1 MISIHQAT
9 DIIANTTF
17 AKQEK
22 LIPVKESLGYFL
34 ASDLKAPFDLP
45 TFDNSAMDG
54 YAVCGNG
61 PEYEIIG
68 EIQAGNIQKQSLREG
83 QAFRI
88 FTGAKIPAHSTAVIM
103 QEKAIVTDTHLTIQD
118 TPNPGKNIRRK
129 GEQIKASQVV
139 FETGQKI
146 NPSVIGLLSSFG
158 LQEVKVYSKPGI
170 TLLTTGN
177 ELIEPGKHLKEGQ
190 LYESN
195 GATLSAALEQKG
207 YTIQHHEHIKDDYE
221 STKKRIGI
229 HLNKSNVLL
238 ISGGISVGDYD
249 FVKKA
254 LEENGVEEIF
264 YKVMQKPGK
273 PLFFGRKGDTFVF
286 GLPGN
291 PASSLVCL
299 HIYVVAL
306 LSRLSGSTEA
316 QQTVLHLPLEDD
328 YHMKF
333 KRPSFLKS
341 RISADGVK
349 ILEGQS
355 SSMLLSMASGNALVL
370 LEKEGMYQKGD
381 WVKCYDLG

>member
-1 MISIHQAT
+1 MISIHQAL
-9 DIIANTTF
+9 DIISSTPIT
-17 AKQEK
+17 KQEK
-22 LIPVKESLGYFL
+22 PIAVKKSMGYSL
-34 ASDLKAPFDLP
+34 ASDIKAPFDLP

-61 PEYEIIG
+61 AEYEIIG
-68 EIQAGNIQKQSLREG
+68 EIQAGNVQPLSLRDG

-88 FTGAKIPAHSTAVIM
+88 FTGAKVPAQCTAVIM
-103 QEKAIVTDTHLTIQD
+103 QEKTQVKGNQLTILD
-118 TPNPGKNIRRK
+118 TPESGKNIRKK
-129 GEQIKASQVV
+129 GEQIKEGQVV
-139 FETGQKI
+139 FKEGQKI

-158 LQEVKVYSKPGI
+158 LQEVKVYSKPMI
-170 TLLTTGN
+170 SLLTTGN
-177 ELIEPGKHLKEGQ
+177 ELIEPGQSLEEGQ

-195 GATLSAALEQKG
+195 GATLTAALEQKG
-207 YTIQHHEHIKDDYE
+207 YPIQHHEHIKDDYE
-221 STKKRIGI
+221 STRQVIGT
-229 HLNKSNVLL
+229 HLSESAVLL

-249 FVKKA
+249 YVKKA
-254 LEENGVEEIF
+254 LEENGVEEHF

-299 HIYVVAL
+299 HIYVMAL
-306 LSRLSGSTEA
+306 LSRMSGSSDT
-316 QQTVLHLPLEDD
+316 QQKVLHLPLEAD

-341 RISADGVK
+341 RISADGVS

-355 SSMLLSMASGNALVL
+355 SSMLLSMAEGNALVL

-381 WVKCYDLG
+381 RVKCYDLG

>member
-1 MISIHQAT
+1 MISIHQAI
-9 DIIANTTF
+9 DIIAKTTF
-17 AKQEK
+17 TKQEK
-22 LIPVKESLGYFL
+22 QIPVKASVGYFL

-68 EIQAGNIQKQSLREG
+68 EIQAGNIQKLFLREG

-88 FTGAKIPAHSTAVIM
+88 FTGAKIPTHSTAVIM
-103 QEKAIVTDTHLTIQD
+103 QEKARATDTHLVIQD
-118 TPNPGKNIRRK
+118 TPDQGKNIRRK
-129 GEQIKASQVV
+129 GEQIREDQVV
-139 FETGQKI
+139 FKAGQKI

-158 LQEVKVYSKPGI
+158 LQEVKVYSKPTI
-170 TLLTTGN
+170 SLLTTGN
-177 ELIEPGKHLKEGQ
+177 ELIEPGQSLKEGQ

-195 GATLSAALEQKG
+195 GATLSAALEKKG
-207 YTIQHHEHIKDDYE
+207 YKLQHHEHIKDDYE
-221 STKKRIGI
+221 STKKGIGT
-229 HLNKSNVLL
+229 HLDKSNVLL

-249 FVKKA
+249 YVKKA
-254 LEENGVEEIF
+254 LEKNGVEEIF

-299 HIYVVAL
+299 HIYVMAL
-306 LSRLSGSTEA
+306 LSRLSGSTET
-316 QQTVLHLPLEDD
+316 QQKVLHLPLEAD

-341 RISADGVK
+341 HISADGVK

-355 SSMLLSMASGNALVL
+355 SSMLLSMALGNALVL
-370 LEKEGMYQKGD
+370 LEKEGLYHKGD